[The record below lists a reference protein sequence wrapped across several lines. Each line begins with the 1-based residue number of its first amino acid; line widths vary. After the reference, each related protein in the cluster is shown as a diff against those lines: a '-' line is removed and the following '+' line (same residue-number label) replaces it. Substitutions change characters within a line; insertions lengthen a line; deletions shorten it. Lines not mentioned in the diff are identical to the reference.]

1 MAEDLNLVRVALD
14 LLRPEANKARACAN
28 LIATLEKVVSVESY
42 LAEVNAALV
51 KVKDALPGA
60 QAELARCQDDAEKV
74 LLHANAEANSIVVTA
89 QIEAARVTSEAVAQA
104 DYTKGKQAAE
114 TVVATAL
121 LADLSAKADAAREEY
136 ASTTRAHEAVLAE
149 TKALR
154 DKVAGLA

>member
-60 QAELARCQDDAEKV
+60 QA
-74 LLHANAEANSIVVTA
+74 
-89 QIEAARVTSEAVAQA
+89 